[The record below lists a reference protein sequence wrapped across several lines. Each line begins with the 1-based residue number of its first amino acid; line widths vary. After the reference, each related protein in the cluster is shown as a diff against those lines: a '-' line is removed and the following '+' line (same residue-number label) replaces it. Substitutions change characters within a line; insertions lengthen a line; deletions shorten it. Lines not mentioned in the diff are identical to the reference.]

1 MNSEQCAVCGGTA
14 RLIRERDEI
23 RIGSRSATVLAEG
36 FRCDNCGEV
45 YYTPDQMDAAMR
57 SASDAIR
64 SQEDLL
70 AGSKIRAIRQKFS
83 LTQAQ
88 LEQLLNTGPKTVV
101 RWERGTVFQNRTTD
115 SLLRCLDTVPGVFEY
130 LASRSGLTPVKVA
143 ESNQSQTIHVTDRVA
158 SVTSIQEFR
167 SAKQAKFSSESL
179 ETEMPD
185 IPEEAMK

>member
-14 RLIRERDEI
+14 RVVRERDEI

-36 FRCDNCGEV
+36 FRCDSCGEV

-70 AGSKIRAIRQKFS
+70 ASARIREIRQKFN

-88 LEQLLNTGPKTVV
+88 LEQLLTTGPKTVV
-101 RWERGTVFQNRTTD
+101 RCERGTVFQNRAAD
-115 SLLRCLDTVPGVFEY
+115 QLLRLLDSVPGVFEH
-130 LASRSGLTPVKVA
+130 LAARSGVA
-143 ESNQSQTIHVTDRVA
+143 RA
-158 SVTSIQEFR
+158 S
-167 SAKQAKFSSESL
+167 SSPMRTMARPSL
-179 ETEMPD
+179 KGPT
-185 IPEEAMK
+185 